1 MTRPSFLSRP
11 LLLTLFTAWTLV
23 SGLRFDASEADWNLN
38 QERLAETPLEYNGT
52 RAKDLRDYT
61 QPPKNWRVPFYSL
74 FLDRFVNGDPENDDK
89 NGTVYETDMMS
100 TQLRFGGDLDGLLDT
115 LDYIE
120 GMGIKV
126 HRLARWNREMSVL
139 TRDRPSTS
147 QGLRSSTFHGAPIR
161 TRYVDIHTLSPLV
174 VLTDGV

>member
-11 LLLTLFTAWTLV
+11 LLLTLFTALTLV

-38 QERLAETPLEYNGT
+38 QDRLADTPLQYNGS
-52 RAKDLRDYT
+52 RGEGLRDT
-61 QPPKNWRVPFYSL
+61 SVDTTPKNWRIPFYSL

-126 HRLARWNREMSVL
+126 QRLA
-139 TRDRPSTS
+139 
-147 QGLRSSTFHGAPIR
+147 G
-161 TRYVDIHTLSPLV
+161 
-174 VLTDGV
+174 